1 MSRSKSDD
9 KTSRDPEN
17 LLDGFDVVFEN
28 PGSEITTNFMGY
40 RQRISRQ
47 RKEAILIT
55 PMCAS
60 DTGCPFTFRSPP
72 MSSSFTKGY

>member
-28 PGSEITTNFMGY
+28 PGSEITTNFMDNFLNRPHRVVFGLSSAHFAAA
-40 RQRISRQ
+40 QG
-47 RKEAILIT
+47 
-55 PMCAS
+55 S
-60 DTGCPFTFRSPP
+60 DFNHTNVCQ
-72 MSSSFTKGY
+72 